1 MKNVIIIAA
10 PAGGKG
16 TISDM
21 LKNKYGYEHISTGD
35 LLREEANNN
44 LDIAKAI
51 TDGKLVTDDVV
62 FGLLSNKL
70 KTIQGKQFILDGWP
84 RNIEQN
90 EMTIKLFQDLGIN
103 NYIVIYLDVDYNT
116 SMMRSLGRV
125 TCPKCGKS
133 YNINFDKLKP
143 KVDNICDDCGSLL
156 SKRSDDN
163 EETNLAIDHNMLIMS
178 LMKKVAR
185 KHGFRC
191 LLNDNEETFK
201 KRFDTYIEVT
211 KPIVNYYKDINKL
224 IIVDARKDVTSVKED
239 VERVIRD

>member
-163 EETNLAIDHNMLIMS
+163 EET
-178 LMKKVAR
+178 
-185 KHGFRC
+185 
-191 LLNDNEETFK
+191 FK

>member
-51 TDGKLVTDDVV
+51 ADGKLVTDDVV

-163 EETNLAIDHNMLIMS
+163 EET
-178 LMKKVAR
+178 
-185 KHGFRC
+185 
-191 LLNDNEETFK
+191 FK

-211 KPIVNYYKDINKL
+211 KPIVNYYKDMNKL
-224 IIVDARKDVTSVKED
+224 IIVDARKDVTFVKED